1 MGTSSSSKGP
11 KGGVPLVPPWV
22 PDADAPPPL
31 PEAPAQPD
39 QSADPAAP
47 PAVLPVAAPGPLAP
61 PQRFTA
67 VRRSLGTFAKGG
79 GGGGGLQRSLGGYVR
94 GYGGSGRAT
103 RRFGGTAQTAGTLY
117 GALSSSGRGQ
127 TTLPGGTLDAAVLSG
142 RSANEVMDA
151 VVEAVRPTDGTQ
163 DAEASRVAIKDALS
177 ELLTRFPDAVLLELT
192 ESQRLF
198 AVERYVALDVFRR
211 FMLDVGKT
219 IQDKAPTAKAGLAR
233 LKEAKD
239 YIKETVAA
247 AFKKVGTAATGLT
260 RQKVVSLAKDA
271 LKETFAVFESYVK

>member
-1 MGTSSSSKGP
+1 M
-11 KGGVPLVPPWV
+11 PPWV
-22 PDADAPPPL
+22 PDADAPAPSPDAPPL
-31 PEAPAQPD
+31 PDESTAPAT
-39 QSADPAAP
+39 PA
-47 PAVLPVAAPGPLAP
+47 AVLPAAAPGPLAP
-61 PQRFTA
+61 PQRFTG

-79 GGGGGLQRSLGGYVR
+79 GGGGLGRSLGGYVR

-117 GALSSSGRGQ
+117 GALSPSERGQ
-127 TTLPGGTLDAAVLSG
+127 TILPGGTLDPAVLSG

-192 ESQRLF
+192 EAQRLF

-247 AFKKVGTAATGLT
+247 AFKKVGAATGLT
-260 RQKVVSLAKDA
+260 RQKMVTLAKDA
-271 LKETFAVFESYVK
+271 LKETFNVFESYVK